1 MAEILVDFAKYIVW
15 RINEFVV
22 KDFTNTN
29 GCCFAYFNGHL
40 IFVDLL
46 NNDVQYTG
54 AQQILIKPQLTKFKK
69 KSLKRQEAK
78 YKQYKYS
85 TI

>member
-1 MAEILVDFAKYIVW
+1 M
-15 RINEFVV
+15 V

-29 GCCFAYFNGHL
+29 GCCVAYFDGQL

-54 AQQILIKPQLTKFKK
+54 AQQILIKPQLKTKLKK

>member
-1 MAEILVDFAKYIVW
+1 MNLWSK
-15 RINEFVV
+15 
-22 KDFTNTN
+22 T

-54 AQQILIKPQLTKFKK
+54 AQQILIKPQLKTKFKK
-69 KSLKRQEAK
+69 KIIKKTGSQ
-78 YKQYKYS
+78 
-85 TI
+85 I

>member
-1 MAEILVDFAKYIVW
+1 M
-15 RINEFVV
+15 V

-54 AQQILIKPQLTKFKK
+54 AQQILIKPQLTKFFK

>member
-1 MAEILVDFAKYIVW
+1 MAEILVDFAKYLVW

-54 AQQILIKPQLTKFKK
+54 AQQILIKQQLTKFLK

-78 YKQYKYS
+78 YS

>member
-29 GCCFAYFNGHL
+29 GCCFTYFNGHL

-54 AQQILIKPQLTKFKK
+54 AQQILIKPQLTNFLKK
-69 KSLKRQEAK
+69 LKRQEAK

>member
-1 MAEILVDFAKYIVW
+1 M
-15 RINEFVV
+15 V

-54 AQQILIKPQLTKFKK
+54 AQQILIKPQLTKFFK

-78 YKQYKYS
+78 YKPYKYS

>member
-1 MAEILVDFAKYIVW
+1 M
-15 RINEFVV
+15 V

-54 AQQILIKPQLTKFKK
+54 AQQILIKPQLTNFFK

>member
-1 MAEILVDFAKYIVW
+1 M
-15 RINEFVV
+15 V

-54 AQQILIKPQLTKFKK
+54 AQQILIKPQLKTKFLKK
-69 KSLKRQEAK
+69 IIKKTGSQ
-78 YKQYKYS
+78 
-85 TI
+85 I

>member
-1 MAEILVDFAKYIVW
+1 M
-15 RINEFVV
+15 V

-54 AQQILIKPQLTKFKK
+54 AQQILIKPQLKTTFFKK
-69 KSLKRQEAK
+69 IIKKTGSQ
-78 YKQYKYS
+78 
-85 TI
+85 I